1 MTTPMQRVT
10 FVCSGGEDEYCTTF
24 AVFGLRYSLIETD
37 VDYKPEDFRAIAVY
51 SDMEARGGFS
61 CSNEGQLPRR
71 ADRLPDKGTAG
82 PTRFTCR
89 PTVIIKCT
97 VTKIYWRKLTRP

>member
-24 AVFGLRYSLIETD
+24 AVFGFRYALIETE

-61 CSNEGQLPRR
+61 CSNEKVNQFYKNTLWSM
-71 ADRLPDKGTAG
+71 KGNYLEVPTDC
-82 PTRFTCR
+82 PTRER
-89 PTVIIKCT
+89 LGRRDLPAA
-97 VTKIYWRKLTRP
+97 LPLL